1 MQEKVQ
7 LEDKFIKHPRFMN
20 WESYQE
26 HSSVEGS
33 FNTLHYLFEINQNMF
48 AKVMEIIQPMHE
60 NRYNIMLHHSEVGMK
75 KIESNLNADEVLK
88 EIEHLTGVYLT

>member
-7 LEDKFIKHPRFMN
+7 LEDKFINHPNFKD
-20 WESYQE
+20 WESYQKF
-26 HSSVEGS
+26 SSVEGGAD
-33 FNTLHYLFEINQNMF
+33 TLSYLFEVNCSMF
-48 AKVMEIIQPMHE
+48 IKVTEIIQPMHE